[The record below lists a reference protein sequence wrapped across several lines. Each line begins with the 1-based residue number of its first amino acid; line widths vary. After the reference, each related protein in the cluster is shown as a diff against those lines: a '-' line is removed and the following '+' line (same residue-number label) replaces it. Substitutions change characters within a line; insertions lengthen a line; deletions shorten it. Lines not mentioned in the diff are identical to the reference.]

1 MARRGITAEEVAE
14 ALENP
19 QTSYPGRPEGRLVV
33 LGRTNDGRRL
43 KVVLAGEVVVT
54 AADRDEDA

>member
-1 MARRGITAEEVAE
+1 MARRRITAEEVAE

-43 KVVLAGEVVVT
+43 KVVLAGDVVVT

>member
-1 MARRGITAEEVAE
+1 MAGRRITAEEVAE
-14 ALENP
+14 ALENA

-54 AADRDEDA
+54 AADRNEDA